1 MDESKYMHKL
11 KTINDEV
18 ELTMYLLKNVKTWEE
33 TKNLFSKMLL
43 LQVKLKKWLENLD
56 KIDDQVEF
64 NQWELRSILKDFLI
78 DELKEDLN
86 Q

>member
-1 MDESKYMHKL
+1 MDKL
-11 KTINDEV
+11 KYINCEV

-56 KIDDQVEF
+56 KIDGQVEF
-64 NQWELRSILKDFLI
+64 NQWELQSILKDFLV
-78 DELKEDLN
+78 DELKEDN
-86 Q
+86 K